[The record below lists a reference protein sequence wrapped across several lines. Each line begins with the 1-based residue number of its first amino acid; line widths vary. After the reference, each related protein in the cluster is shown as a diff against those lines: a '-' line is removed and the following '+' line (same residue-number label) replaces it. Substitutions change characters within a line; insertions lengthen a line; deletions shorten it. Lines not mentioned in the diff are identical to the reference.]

1 MVNDEILNF
10 SQNQLNQQS
19 NQTSQNQTDQDIDE
33 LQNKNFHNVPKNDE
47 EVQLSGNP
55 VNQILTEPLNL
66 FFEEDFQKN
75 VQSVD
80 QAANQNLTVNQDIAA
95 NQDLMINQSI
105 KENPQSFDVS
115 LPVEQKV
122 SFNNTEDNINDLI
135 IVDSPKVF
143 EREEP
148 KKLGAVFQIEVE
160 KIFPNPHQP
169 RRYFDQEQLKG
180 LASSIREFG
189 VIQPLVISK
198 ILKETETGTSVY
210 YQLIA
215 GERRLLAAKMVGLR
229 TVPAIIKSIS
239 TEKEKLEISIIENIQ
254 RVDLNPIEVAR
265 AYAKL
270 QDEFGITQREIGAR
284 LGKSR
289 ETVANTLR
297 LLNLPSEI
305 QLAVEQG
312 KINESQARILLQI
325 EDISKQREVFNSL
338 LTKEGGGLTVRDLKE
353 KIKTEIIKS
362 KNINP
367 EIEEIKGKLEEA
379 LGTKVMIREDGDK
392 GKLVIDFYSIE
403 ELSNLAEKIIIK
415 QNDNQFL

>member
-1 MVNDEILNF
+1 M
-10 SQNQLNQQS
+10 
-19 NQTSQNQTDQDIDE
+19 
-33 LQNKNFHNVPKNDE
+33 
-47 EVQLSGNP
+47 
-55 VNQILTEPLNL
+55 
-66 FFEEDFQKN
+66 
-75 VQSVD
+75 
-80 QAANQNLTVNQDIAA
+80 
-95 NQDLMINQSI
+95 
-105 KENPQSFDVS
+105 
-115 LPVEQKV
+115 
-122 SFNNTEDNINDLI
+122 
-135 IVDSPKVF
+135 
-143 EREEP
+143 
-148 KKLGAVFQIEVE
+148 
-160 KIFPNPHQP
+160 
-169 RRYFDQEQLKG
+169 
-180 LASSIREFG
+180 
-189 VIQPLVISK
+189 VISK

-229 TVPAIIKSIS
+229 TVPAIIKSTS